1 VAERRPDR
9 TLGPG
14 HDEFWGWCAA
24 GELRLQ
30 RCSVC
35 GHLSWPA
42 VADAC
47 ERCDST
53 ELTWERMSGLG
64 TVVSACT
71 FARDYFRD
79 TFPIPWDTIL
89 VELDEGALLISD
101 PVGFTRDDIGPA
113 MRVAVT
119 FIECEDS
126 AGPFRL
132 PVFAPA

>member
-1 VAERRPDR
+1 MTEHRPDR

-14 HDEFWGWCAA
+14 HDQFWEFCGA

-30 RCSVC
+30 RCGSC

-42 VADAC
+42 VATNC
-47 ERCDST
+47 EHCDST
-53 ELTWERMSGLG
+53 DLTWEQMSGLG

-71 FARDYFRD
+71 FVRDYYRN
-79 TFPIPWDTIL
+79 TFPMPWDTIL
-89 VELDEGALLISD
+89 VELDEGPLFISD
-101 PVGFTRDDIGPA
+101 PLGFTRDDVGPS

-119 FIECEDS
+119 FVDCEDS
-126 AGPFRL
+126 AGTFRL